1 MKWRIRKDF
10 KTEERKEEIGKKDNI
25 EIILDDRDLANL
37 LRHRFTTDT
46 GAAEANITIKLNL
59 KMRG

>member
-37 LRHRFTTDT
+37 LRHRLTTDT
-46 GAAEANITIKLNL
+46 GAGGANITIKLNL
-59 KMRG
+59 KIKG